1 MIRAGTIAALAAL
14 LPLAAGA
21 AETGHHGWDYSVHAG
36 PAVWGEL
43 DAGYAACG
51 RGQQQSPV
59 DISGDLPEGEA
70 RLSFAYKAGSAA
82 IADLGHTIQVN
93 VAPGSELLF
102 EGKRY
107 ELIQFHFHTP
117 SENTFEGLHY
127 PLETHFVHRDAD
139 GSLAVVALMVRRG
152 ASGPVDKL
160 PLPEREGASVSLG
173 DSFDPSGFLPGSD
186 THVTF
191 AGSLTT
197 PPCSE
202 GVSWIVLR
210 DAVSADAA
218 WISALEARLGR
229 NNRPVN
235 PLHGRILEERD

>member
-1 MIRAGTIAALAAL
+1 MIRAGTIAVLAAL
-14 LPLAAGA
+14 LPLPAGA
-21 AETGHHGWDYSVHAG
+21 AETGHHGWDYGVHAG

-51 RGQQQSPV
+51 TGQQQSPI
-59 DISGDLPEGEA
+59 DISGDMAEGEA
-70 RLSFAYKAGSAA
+70 HLSFGYRAGPAT
-82 IADLGHTIQVN
+82 IAHLGHTIQVN
-93 VAPGSELLF
+93 LPPGNGLTF
-102 EGKRY
+102 DGKRY

-127 PLETHFVHRDAD
+127 PLETHFVHRDAE

-152 ASGPVDKL
+152 ASGAAEQL
-160 PLPEREGASVSLG
+160 PLPETAGAEISLG
-173 DSFDPSGFLPGSD
+173 ETFDPSGFLPGSD

-202 GVSWIVLR
+202 GVRWIVLR
-210 DAVSADAA
+210 ESVSADAG

-235 PLHGRILEERD
+235 PLHGRHLEERE